1 MIMEAIDDIVFVVVE
16 WFISLSYLTTTQL
29 GFIVFSIMVFGGIAI
44 VIGPKSKGRTESFR
58 ETLRHDKKPAI
69 GLFVVLPIFVI
80 GYIWAFTLIF

>member
-1 MIMEAIDDIVFVVVE
+1 MEILEDFE
-16 WFISLSYLTTTQL
+16 FFIFELSYSISSLSSTQW
-29 GFIVFSIMVFGGIAI
+29 GFIVFSIIVFGGIAL

>member
-1 MIMEAIDDIVFVVVE
+1 MEAIDDIVFVIVE
-16 WFISLSYLTTTQL
+16 WFISLSYLNSTQL

-58 ETLRHDKKPAI
+58 DIIRHDKRPLI

-80 GYIWAFTLIF
+80 GYIWAFTLVF